1 MNLDPQAYDE
11 FAELT
16 VESSLGDVTKVIE
29 RFEEAFRHGN
39 GDAGFILGHLFSPY
53 NVILSDT
60 VKAAI
65 VTSHEKSKD
74 YFKNA
79 YPMLMREALTGNG
92 RSMHLIAIYYQ
103 SGLPPVSHDPT
114 QYEHWKNKALN
125 AGYRGAGQL

>member
-1 MNLDPQAYDE
+1 MNLDSQAYDE
-11 FAELT
+11 LAELT
-16 VESSLGDVTKVIE
+16 VASSLGDVTKVIE
-29 RFEEAFRHGN
+29 RFDEAFRHGD

-65 VTSHEKSKD
+65 GTGHEKSTD

-79 YPMLMREALTGNG
+79 YPMLMQEALAGNG
-92 RSMHLIAIYYQ
+92 RSMHLIAIYHQ
-103 SGLPPVSHDPT
+103 SGLPPVSHNLA
-114 QYEHWKNKALN
+114 QYEHWKNKAIE